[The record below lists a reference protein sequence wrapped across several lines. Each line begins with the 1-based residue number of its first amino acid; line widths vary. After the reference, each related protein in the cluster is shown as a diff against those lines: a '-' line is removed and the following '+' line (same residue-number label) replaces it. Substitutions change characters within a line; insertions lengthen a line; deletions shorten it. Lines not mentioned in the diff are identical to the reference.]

1 MNIAESFSTALQAGN
16 MAQQQA
22 DMQAANKIKLLQGM
36 MTSLAQGMEGTGAM
50 AQGVAGAAVRTKAD
64 MREEQLFN
72 ESAEVRKKENELKS
86 SDLQLS
92 INVMNRLKEEKLDG
106 LTLEEIKTLSEL
118 QKALSEKETALSLIH
133 I

>member
-1 MNIAESFSTALQAGN
+1 MMN
-16 MAQQQA
+16 
-22 DMQAANKIKLLQGM
+22 
-36 MTSLAQGMEGTGAM
+36 SLAQGMEGTGAM

-118 QKALSEKETALSLIH
+118 QKALSEKETARANANNVVNNAANDAEIKRLQKVVATKNLEQVV
-133 I
+133 